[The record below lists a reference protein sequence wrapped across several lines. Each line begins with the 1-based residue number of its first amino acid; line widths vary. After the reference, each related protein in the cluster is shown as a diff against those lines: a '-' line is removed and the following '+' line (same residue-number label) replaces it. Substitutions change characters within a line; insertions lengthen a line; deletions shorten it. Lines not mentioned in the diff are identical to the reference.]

1 MDIEYMCDRFEVEM
15 EMCEIGIL
23 ASINNEC
30 DFTSNMICLCK
41 PCTMEREKE
50 LKTELQHIQ
59 YAIKKNIKNG
69 KKAF

>member
-1 MDIEYMCDRFEVEM
+1 MDIEYMCDRCEVEM
-15 EMCEIGIL
+15 EIMDIGIL
-23 ASINNEC
+23 SSINNEC
-30 DFTSNMICLCK
+30 DFTSKMICLCK

-50 LKTELQHIQ
+50 LKIELQHIQ